1 VTAVAIFDRVTLP
14 ADEASQWV
22 ERLHRDYEPGA
33 ERRGMRLRGTWSS
46 RVGADTVE
54 VCVVWELPDV
64 AAFWA
69 MRAAVLTDA
78 TVFEW
83 WDATDAIALDRERR
97 VYEADGRP

>member
-1 VTAVAIFDRVTLP
+1 MTAVAIFDRVTLP
-14 ADEASQWV
+14 ADEASPWL

-46 RVGADTVE
+46 HVGADAVE

-78 TVFEW
+78 TVLEW

-97 VYEADGRP
+97 VYEADERS